1 MAGTSPH
8 PTPEEHPS
16 ASHLA
21 DPLYRYV
28 LVLLAVIGTVAI
40 LSFGRTLFIL
50 LFVAGIFSFLLLPF
64 CRRLERWR
72 FPLWLAAAVSCSLL
86 LVVIFGVLTF
96 LGWQYA
102 HFGKDLPALQQALL
116 DRINSGQAYLESRF
130 DVTQSQQTA
139 WLNKELSALAQ
150 SGGALAMS
158 LFSATG
164 SALATA
170 IIIPIV
176 TFFLL
181 LLKGRFREFFSRLR
195 TRSDGAVLR
204 VVKNISELSRQWL
217 KGVLTVM
224 LFLAVLNSIGFL
236 ALGLKYAILLAVT
249 AAILNVVPY
258 VGPWL
263 GAIMPALVALLTKD
277 SAMYAVGVVGVIA
290 VTQFIDNNFIT
301 PKVVGS
307 SVQINP
313 LASILALIAWGSLW
327 GLMGLILAIPITGML
342 KLVFDEIPSLKPWGF
357 ILGEE
362 KTWPKEKRIKLSLSI
377 SRGSKK
383 KTVNK

>member
-1 MAGTSPH
+1 
-8 PTPEEHPS
+8 
-16 ASHLA
+16 
-21 DPLYRYV
+21 
-28 LVLLAVIGTVAI
+28 
-40 LSFGRTLFIL
+40 
-50 LFVAGIFSFLLLPF
+50 
-64 CRRLERWR
+64 
-72 FPLWLAAAVSCSLL
+72 
-86 LVVIFGVLTF
+86 
-96 LGWQYA
+96 
-102 HFGKDLPALQQALL
+102 
-116 DRINSGQAYLESRF
+116 
-130 DVTQSQQTA
+130 
-139 WLNKELSALAQ
+139 
-150 SGGALAMS
+150 
-158 LFSATG
+158 
-164 SALATA
+164 
-170 IIIPIV
+170 
-176 TFFLL
+176 
-181 LLKGRFREFFSRLR
+181 
-195 TRSDGAVLR
+195 
-204 VVKNISELSRQWL
+204 
-217 KGVLTVM
+217 
-224 LFLAVLNSIGFL
+224 
-236 ALGLKYAILLAVT
+236 
-249 AAILNVVPY
+249 VPY